1 MIRIVTNSEG
11 SGDWV
16 QVYLL
21 TKSKDGKE
29 VVSEETVFEGHSLTP
44 MALFEVLRSIEYSTE
59 LITCT
64 DTELEEGTWRE

>member
-16 QVYLL
+16 QVYLV

-29 VVSEETVFEGHSLTP
+29 VVSEQTVFEGHSLTP
-44 MALFEVLRSIEYSTE
+44 QALFDVLSSIEYTTE
-59 LITCT
+59 LINCN